1 MIVKI
6 CGIRKKET
14 LLICEKKE
22 VDFFGMIFYK
32 KSPRNINL
40 DEAYEL
46 QKLSKKM
53 NIKGVGVFVDEELSY
68 IKKIIKD
75 LELMFVQLHG
85 DEDNDY
91 IKSLKKLNIKIIKK
105 ISISKRNDLE
115 KIVEFSN
122 ADFFLFDYKPKKNEL
137 PGGNAKKFDWNIIKD
152 IKINKPWFLSG
163 GININNI
170 KSVKL
175 LIEPYGIDLSSGVE
189 KITGIKDNHTINNL
203 MNSLNNA

>member
-68 IKKIIKD
+68 IKKIIQD